1 MVPVSGSDAI
11 QEQTAR
17 RRPGGRSARL
27 RDAVMD
33 ATYSLA
39 LERGFSGF
47 SVSDIAER
55 AGVHQTSIY
64 RRWGTRERLLVDAVH
79 SRVDR
84 AAPIP
89 DTGSLRGD
97 LRSFLEGVAAFMRT
111 PEGLLLSRLAVTP
124 SEDRTLL
131 ETRTRYWQRA
141 ITNAATMFER
151 AAARGEVSPDVDGPT
166 SVEILVAPLWYRAL
180 VTGQDLDEAFLE
192 AVVRVAL
199 EGLRAHA

>member
-1 MVPVSGSDAI
+1 
-11 QEQTAR
+11 
-17 RRPGGRSARL
+17 
-27 RDAVMD
+27 MD

-39 LERGFSGF
+39 LERGLSGF
-47 SVSDIAER
+47 SVADVAER
-55 AGVHQTSIY
+55 ADVHQTSIY
-64 RRWGTRERLLVDAVH
+64 RRWGTRERLLVDAVRA
-79 SRVDR
+79 RVDR
-84 AAPIP
+84 AAPVR

-124 SEDRTLL
+124 SEDPTLL
-131 ETRTRYWQRA
+131 ETRTQYWQRA

>member
-1 MVPVSGSDAI
+1 M
-11 QEQTAR
+11 E
-17 RRPGGRSARL
+17 
-27 RDAVMD
+27 
-33 ATYSLA
+33 ATFSLA

-111 PEGLLLSRLAVTP
+111 PEGLLLSRLAVTA
-124 SEDRTLL
+124 SEDPALL
-131 ETRTRYWQRA
+131 ETRTQYWQRA
-141 ITNAATMFER
+141 ITNAATIFER
-151 AAARGEVSPDVDGPT
+151 AAARGEVSPDIDGPT
-166 SVEILVAPLWYRAL
+166 SVEILVGPLWYRAI

-192 AVVRVAL
+192 GVARVAL
-199 EGLRAHA
+199 EGLGAHA